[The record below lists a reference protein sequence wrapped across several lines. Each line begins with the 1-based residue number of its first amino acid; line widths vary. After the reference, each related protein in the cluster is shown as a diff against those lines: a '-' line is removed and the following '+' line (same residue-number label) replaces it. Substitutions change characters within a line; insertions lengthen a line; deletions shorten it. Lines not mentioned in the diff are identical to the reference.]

1 MSTPQPSIPIA
12 NWDTIPIGAKATH
25 SKTITETDITLFTAI
40 SGDFNPIH
48 VNDSYAKTT
57 VYGRRIAHGIIS
69 VSLIAGLLGMKLPG
83 AGTVHVSQN
92 VDFKK
97 PVFIGDTLTARG
109 EVVEKF
115 KKRDGTLKFIRIKT
129 QVFNQE
135 NILVTDGE
143 ALVLVP

>member
-1 MSTPQPSIPIA
+1 MSTALPSIPIA
-12 NWDTIPIGAKATH
+12 NWDTIPVGATAFHT
-25 SKTITETDITLFTAI
+25 KTITETDITLFTAI

-48 VNDSYAKTT
+48 VDETYAQTT
-57 VYGRRIAHGIIS
+57 PYGRRIAHGIIS

-83 AGTVHVSQN
+83 AGTVHVSQS

-109 EVVEKF
+109 EVMEKY
-115 KKRDGTLKFIRIKT
+115 KKREGTLKFIRIKT
-129 QVFNQE
+129 QVLNQE

>member
-1 MSTPQPSIPIA
+1 MATIPPSIPLA
-12 NWDTIPIGAKATH
+12 NWDTIPVGATASH
-25 SKTITETDITLFTAI
+25 SKTITETDIALFAAI
-40 SGDFNPIH
+40 SGDFNPMH
-48 VNDSYAKTT
+48 VNETYAKTT
-57 VYGRRIAHGIIS
+57 PYGRRIAHGIIS

-83 AGTVHVSQN
+83 AGTVHVSQS

-115 KKRDGTLKFIRIKT
+115 KKREGTLKFIRMKT
-129 QVFNQE
+129 QVFNQD
-135 NILVTDGE
+135 NVLVTDGE